1 MPYLCFQSADR
12 KIVLVG
18 DSCVGKSSM
27 FYNYTR
33 GSHPHVYVPTLV
45 ESEQVEVTPEGSD
58 DYPLDVT
65 G

>member
-1 MPYLCFQSADR
+1 M
-12 KIVLVG
+12 
-18 DSCVGKSSM
+18 GKSSM